1 MRPATKTYN
10 TNTNSTMKLKKVL
23 TVANVQNQKI
33 ERLEWEGDFLEA
45 FGRPQNRG
53 MWFVWGSSGSGKSSL
68 VMQLAKAMSMMF
80 PTLYNLLEEETD
92 DSDYIDR
99 TKLFNMQDVKDNFH
113 TASYRSLEEL
123 EVYCLKRNSN
133 KVIIIDSIIYL
144 TKDWDEWYAF
154 KKKWEKKKILIVVG
168 HAKGKNPKTEF
179 EDKIMFDAKMKIFV
193 SGYLAICKGR
203 TIGSNGGKYI
213 VYKEGYEK
221 LRGANSAN

>member
-1 MRPATKTYN
+1 MRAANKINRPKE
-10 TNTNSTMKLKKVL
+10 STLKLKKVL

-33 ERLEWEGDFLEA
+33 QRLQWEGKFLDA

-53 MWFVWGSSGSGKSSL
+53 LWFVWGSSGSGKSSL
-68 VMQLAKAMSMMF
+68 VMQLAKAMAQMYT
-80 PTLYNLLEEETD
+80 TLYNLLEEETD

-99 TKLFNMQDVKDNFH
+99 TKLFKMQDVKSTFH
-113 TASYRSLEEL
+113 TASYRTLEEL
-123 EVYCLKRNSN
+123 NFYCERRNSN
-133 KVIIIDSIIYL
+133 KVIIIDSITYL
-144 TKDWDEWYAF
+144 TKDWEAWYEF